1 MKIIFLSQDG
11 DVEELV
17 ERIGSQAHLAESED
31 EVVELLEDVEEDE
44 ECLLFLD
51 YDLGKKEVEKF
62 NKSIYQNDWIIRIVI
77 TSTHSVKELKKHQK
91 GKTSAHG
98 YILKPLTYP
107 IYKSVLN
114 DLKVSHLIE
123 SEEIFEEGQTLP
135 EINNLQTQASFKAPS
150 SNDLL
155 EEDDDEDY
163 DLGDD
168 SQGFDPSEFKVSTEV
183 RSLIDMHSV
192 KGERPPYEGDLNDKI
207 QAKFNSVF
215 PQEEGNY
222 SEDSGE
228 SVERI
233 NLREETSPSLG
244 GGGISLDLDDEELEA
259 NLMPE
264 SVELDEDVEV
274 ELDSED
280 DVLDLGGNEEDLGDG
295 ELDFSIEEDSPEIE
309 SDELDLST
317 DEDLVLGDDDLGGEE
332 LDLGSEDDSL
342 PEESGLD
349 FDLSD
354 ALEESDSDDA
364 IEDIE
369 PLEARDEEQIARELE
384 DLTQNRELP
393 SAQEL
398 SEFDEETGDF
408 EVPEELIAS
417 MDEEDTPTGNEGAPM
432 SDDTSDDVLEFDDE
446 LVEDEGELAFST
458 EDEPSSDLSVEEE
471 GGLDFNLG
479 DIDDIDEDDE
489 GAGVSS
495 LGGLEAALDDED
507 TLLPDANDLEEPS
520 AASDSQFD
528 DDELSFSDDEEE
540 EELEK
545 TEAINLADVKKSSP
559 EEESVDFGIE
569 GDELSSD
576 DELDLDSGEGLDEI
590 DLSETEE
597 SDDFDLGDDSL
608 DADLEEE
615 AVEFGSEEELTGEFE
630 DDLEGDLEEE
640 TNPTMV
646 MTQEIKQD
654 VEDMVDEEV
663 STREF
668 RPGMQEET
676 GLMDEDDLVAPDLD
690 DEVDDSFESVDF
702 DENSSEE
709 LETQLFDEEGDED
722 DILDESLDAL
732 SEDAPKEAAPKEDAP
747 KEDAP
752 TQEEALSHDE
762 GHLKITED
770 KIPPRFH
777 EGEALR
783 LQATIRQ
790 LREEREAFQKEIQEM
805 KRESKAIE
813 SENLG
818 LKAELEEAKIE
829 ISILKKRHT
838 NELEEMRYRLRL
850 TDEKKLYA
858 EERVKLLQKEF
869 DRLQGKVRVDF
880 NQIKQREKELES
892 QLELAKMDS
901 ESQVQSRD
909 KKILDLKRKIDQLEF
924 NMENIVIREQKS
936 RDDKVKLEERLDRI
950 MKTLRGSI
958 EVLEE
963 DRE

>member
-17 ERIGSQAHLAESED
+17 ERIGSQAHMAESEE

-44 ECLLFLD
+44 DCLLFLD

-123 SEEIFEEGQTLP
+123 REEIFDEGQTLP

-150 SNDLL
+150 SSELL
-155 EEDDDEDY
+155 EEDDEDY

-192 KGERPPYEGDLNDKI
+192 KGERPPYEGELNDKI

-233 NLREETSPSLG
+233 NLREETSPSVG

-259 NLMPE
+259 NLMPD
-264 SVELDEDVEV
+264 SVESHEDDEV

-280 DVLDLGGNEEDLGDG
+280 DVLDLGANEEDLGDG
-295 ELDFSIEEDSPEIE
+295 ELDFSIEDDSPEIE

-317 DEDLVLGDDDLGGEE
+317 DEELVLGDDDLGGEE
-332 LDLGSEDDSL
+332 LDLGTDEESL
-342 PEESGLD
+342 QEESGLD

-354 ALEESDSDDA
+354 ALEESDSDEA

-458 EDEPSSDLSVEEE
+458 EDEPSNDLSVEEE

-507 TLLPDANDLEEPS
+507 TLIPDANDLEEPDV
-520 AASDSQFD
+520 ASDSQFD
-528 DDELSFSDDEEE
+528 ADELSFSDDEEE

-545 TEAINLADVKKSSP
+545 TEAINLADVKRASP
-559 EEESVDFGIE
+559 EEEPIEFGIE
-569 GDELSSD
+569 GDESSSD
-576 DELDLDSGEGLDEI
+576 DELDLDSDESLDEM

-608 DADLEEE
+608 DANLEEE
-615 AVEFGSEEELTGEFE
+615 AVDFGAEEELSGEFE

-690 DEVDDSFESVDF
+690 DELDDSFESVDF

-709 LETQLFDEEGDED
+709 PETQFFDEEGDEEADED
-722 DILDESLDAL
+722 DILDESLNAL
-732 SEDAPKEAAPKEDAP
+732 SENAPQEDAP
-747 KEDAP
+747 P
-752 TQEEALSHDE
+752 QEEAISPDE